1 MPEVWDSCL
10 PALTCLRPGSYRDG
24 VVRVTGAHGGGGWEH
39 SRGTFQRPLSNAW
52 LWYSSWP
59 PLKHT
64 QSRNTQ
70 ALSPRGFRARVSGS
84 PTSSQKPPL
93 GSLSKVGL
101 PRQHLAVVFLRGWQ
115 RRKQPLHTSLTLKT
129 SATQSKNTRG
139 RLPLL
144 FPYALEDLVS
154 SL

>member
-1 MPEVWDSCL
+1 MSEVWDGCLQALSCL
-10 PALTCLRPGSYRDG
+10 GPGFCRDG
-24 VVRVTGAHGGGGWEH
+24 VVRVTGAHDGGGWEH
-39 SRGTFQRPLSNAW
+39 SRGTFQRPLSNTW

-64 QSRNTQ
+64 QSRSTQ
-70 ALSPRGFRARVSGS
+70 ALSLRGFWARVSGS
-84 PTSSQKPPL
+84 PTSSMKPPM
-93 GSLSKVGL
+93 GSLSKVRL

-115 RRKQPLHTSLTLKT
+115 RHRHPLHKSLTLKT

-139 RLPLL
+139 CLPLL
-144 FPYALEDLVS
+144 FPFALEDLVS